1 MILDII
7 VWSPEAFFLIS
18 LLRLIWYGS
27 GPLDNP
33 VTEKVYSPA
42 LLAPSMTVNR
52 VNKDSP
58 VTEN

>member
-33 VTEKVYSPA
+33 VTEKVYS
-42 LLAPSMTVNR
+42 LA
-52 VNKDSP
+52 
-58 VTEN
+58 